1 MGAFGGGWAI
11 ASVATAVVAVGG
23 MWLPWF
29 RSGEAM
35 RNSFAAFRAAQILGI
50 EWITPV
56 RIIWFLLPVLV
67 LLAIGL
73 LPAGYP
79 AVTSSVLAAVG
90 LFLALG
96 GGLFLITAG
105 LELGSAA
112 TTISGG
118 CTMVFSTLALGRRW
132 QERAG

>member
-1 MGAFGGGWAI
+1 M
-11 ASVATAVVAVGG
+11 AVVAALAAVGG

-56 RIIWFLLPVLV
+56 RIIWFMLPVLV
-67 LLAIGL
+67 LLAVGL

-79 AVTSSVLAAVG
+79 SVTSLLLAAVG

-96 GGLFLITAG
+96 GALFLITAG

-118 CTMVFSTLALGRRW
+118 CTMVFSAMALGSRGR
-132 QERAG
+132 RAG